1 VAQVIPSAQRLAGTR
16 EAVGIGLGL
25 LGTFIGAMFFAYLMP
40 RLAFYV
46 TFLMPV
52 LVGFLLSALG
62 AIGPRRFGFGNAKA
76 LVGLMIAGSVICWI
90 GHHVFAYLRL
100 IDHLA
105 LQWAAA
111 ATNVGDPV
119 MAAVAALEEQ
129 TGESGF
135 WAYLTFVSQGG
146 GAQIS
151 PIGILGKMELGAP
164 GTVIVAVVELVLMTT
179 VASWSIVF
187 RTRHLRG
194 DGGEPMPLGLVDQ
207 QSLADVIRLVED
219 KRFEEA
225 GHALASPTS
234 RPTHVIMLRDG
245 EVTTEAQVYTLDAD
259 GRPDEKVAT
268 KLLPKE
274 GGQRLRH
281 GFGAAMRGKG

>member
-1 VAQVIPSAQRLAGTR
+1 VAQVIPSAQRLASTR
-16 EAVGIGLGL
+16 EALGIGLGL
-25 LGTFIGAMFFAYLMP
+25 LGTFIAAMFFAYLLP

-52 LVGFLLSALG
+52 LVGFLLSAIG

-76 LVGLMIAGSVICWI
+76 LVGLMIAGSLVCWI
-90 GHHVFAYLRL
+90 GHHMFAYLRL
-100 IDHLA
+100 VDHLA

-111 ATNVGDPV
+111 GTGAGDPV
-119 MAAVAALEEQ
+119 VAAIAGLEEQ

-135 WAYLTFVSQGG
+135 WAYLTFVSQAG

-151 PIGILGKMELGAP
+151 PIGLLGKVELGAM
-164 GTVIVAVVELVLMTT
+164 GTVFVAVVELALMTA

-207 QSLADVIRLVED
+207 AGLADVIRLVD
-219 KRFEEA
+219 DRRFEEA
-225 GHALASPTS
+225 GKVLASPVGK
-234 RPTHVIMLRDG
+234 PTHVIMLRDG

-268 KLLPKE
+268 KLLSKE
-274 GGQRLRH
+274 GGQLLRQ
-281 GFGAAMRGKG
+281 GFGAAMRGKV